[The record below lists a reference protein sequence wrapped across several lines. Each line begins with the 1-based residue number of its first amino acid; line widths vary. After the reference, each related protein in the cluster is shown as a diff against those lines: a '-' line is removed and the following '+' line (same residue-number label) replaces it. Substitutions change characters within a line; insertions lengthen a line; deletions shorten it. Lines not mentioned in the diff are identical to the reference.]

1 MNWFVSLFLK
11 ITTLILFI
19 SYNAFAGGLEVS
31 RQNNMILFS
40 DGTTV
45 NFSSRQT
52 SSTVTDN
59 LYTSLDSQ
67 SIIKQLNIMSAAF
80 KSDYSDTISYAF
92 EMYEPMASTLQY
104 PATIGGVPAGQKALL
119 RSQALSLTGKYDLT
133 NSGFGV
139 VASIRQLTIKR
150 STVNINPAQGDL
162 VTTPD
167 SGIGY
172 MAGVSYERPE
182 IALKVLLSHAP
193 GIDIVVPTTVVGS
206 GTVSQ
211 PNFTTLE
218 FETGIANNT
227 LLFGSIHQGEHA
239 SAQVKL
245 NGIGAISSFTDGE
258 KYNIGLGRKF
268 NEKLSGSFSYTT
280 EEGSSSTGTSLLSP
294 TNGTDTYGIGV
305 NYVTESVDVAFGYAM
320 SSFGDKAVTSAYGT
334 GNFTNNDA
342 TTTGLRIKFKLP

>member
-1 MNWFVSLFLK
+1 MGKFISLFLK
-11 ITTLILFI
+11 IGTLIILVSFN
-19 SYNAFAGGLEVS
+19 SFAGGLEVS

-40 DGTTV
+40 EGKTV
-45 NFSSRQT
+45 NFSTRQT

-67 SIIKQLNIMSAAF
+67 SIIKKLNLMSAAF
-80 KSDYSDTISYAF
+80 KSDYNENISYAF

-104 PATIGGVPAGQKALL
+104 PATIGGVPADQKAFL
-119 RSQALSLTGKYDLT
+119 RTQALSFTSKYNLS
-133 NSGFGV
+133 NSGFGL
-139 VASIRQLTIKR
+139 VAEERQLTIKR
-150 STVNINPAQGDL
+150 STLNINPAQGDL

-172 MAGVSYERPE
+172 VAGVSYEMPE
-182 IALKVLLSHAP
+182 IALKVLLTQAP

-211 PNFTTLE
+211 PSFTTLE

-227 LLFGSIHQGEHA
+227 LMFGSIHQGEHA

-258 KYNIGLGRKF
+258 KYNIGVGRKF
-268 NEKLSGSFSYTT
+268 SEKLSGSFSYTT
-280 EEGSSSTGTSLLSP
+280 EEGSSATGTSLLSP
-294 TNGTDTYGIGV
+294 TNGTDTYSIGV

-320 SSFGDKAVTSAYGT
+320 SSFGDKAVTTAYGT

>member
-1 MNWFVSLFLK
+1 MGKFISLFLN
-11 ITTLILFI
+11 IGTLIMFL
-19 SYNAFAGGLEVS
+19 SYNSFAGGLEVS

-40 DGTTV
+40 EGKTV
-45 NFSSRQT
+45 NFSTRQT

-67 SIIKQLNIMSAAF
+67 SIIKKLNLMSAAF
-80 KSDYSDTISYAF
+80 KSDYNENISYAF

-104 PATIGGVPAGQKALL
+104 PATVGGVTAGQKALL
-119 RSQALSLTGKYDLT
+119 RSQALSLTGKYNLP
-133 NSGFGV
+133 NSGFGL
-139 VASIRQLTIKR
+139 VAGVRQLTIKR
-150 STVNINPAQGDL
+150 STLNINPAQGDL

-167 SGIGY
+167 SGIGFV
-172 MAGVSYERPE
+172 AGVSYEMPE
-182 IALKVLLSHAP
+182 IALKVLLTQAP

-211 PNFTTLE
+211 PSFTTLE

-227 LLFGSIHQGEHA
+227 LMFGSIHQGEHA

-258 KYNIGLGRKF
+258 KYNIGVGRKF
-268 NEKLSGSFSYTT
+268 SEKLSGSFSYTT
-280 EEGSSSTGTSLLSP
+280 EEGSSATGTSLLSP
-294 TNGTDTYGIGV
+294 TNGTDTYSIGV
-305 NYVTESVDVAFGYAM
+305 NYVSESVDVAFGYAM
-320 SSFGDKAVTSAYGT
+320 SSFGDKAVTTAYGT

>member
-1 MNWFVSLFLK
+1 MNWLVSLFFK
-11 ITTLILFI
+11 ITLFIIFI

-40 DGTTV
+40 EGTSV

-59 LYTSLDSQ
+59 LYTSLNSQ
-67 SIIKQLNIMSAAF
+67 SIIKQLNILSAAF
-80 KSDYSDTISYAF
+80 KSDYNENISYAF

-104 PATIGGVPAGQKALL
+104 PATVGGVPAGQKALL
-119 RSQALSLTGKYDLT
+119 RSQALSLTGKYNLS
-133 NSGFGV
+133 NSGFGL
-139 VASIRQLTIKR
+139 VAGVRQLTIKR
-150 STVNINPAQGDL
+150 STLNINPAQGDL

-172 MAGVSYERPE
+172 VAGVSYEMPE
-182 IALKVLLSHAP
+182 IALKVLLTQAP

-211 PNFTTLE
+211 PSFTTLE

-258 KYNIGLGRKF
+258 KYNIGVGRKF
-268 NEKLSGSFSYTT
+268 SEKLSGSFSYTT
-280 EEGSSSTGTSLLSP
+280 EEGSSATGTSLLSP
-294 TNGTDTYGIGV
+294 TNGTDTYSIGV
-305 NYVTESVDVAFGYAM
+305 NYVSESVDVAFGYAM
-320 SSFGDKAVTSAYGT
+320 SSFGDKAVTTAYGT

-342 TTTGLRIKFKLP
+342 TTTGLRVKFKLP

>member
-1 MNWFVSLFLK
+1 MNWFLSLFLK

-40 DGTTV
+40 EGTSV

-67 SIIKQLNIMSAAF
+67 SIIKQLNILSAAF
-80 KSDYSDTISYAF
+80 KSDYNENISYAF

-119 RSQALSLTGKYDLT
+119 RSQALSLTGKYNLS
-133 NSGFGV
+133 NSGFGL
-139 VASIRQLTIKR
+139 VAGVRQLTIKR
-150 STVNINPAQGDL
+150 STLNINPAQGDL

-172 MAGVSYERPE
+172 VAGVSYEMPE
-182 IALKVLLSHAP
+182 IALKVLLTQAP

-211 PNFTTLE
+211 PSFTTLE

-227 LLFGSIHQGEHA
+227 LMFGSIHQGEHA

-258 KYNIGLGRKF
+258 KYNIGVGRKF
-268 NEKLSGSFSYTT
+268 SEKLSGSFSYTT
-280 EEGSSSTGTSLLSP
+280 EEGSSATGTSLLSP
-294 TNGTDTYGIGV
+294 TNGTDTYSIGV

-320 SSFGDKAVTSAYGT
+320 SSFGDKAVTTAYGT

-342 TTTGLRIKFKLP
+342 TTTGLRVKFKLP